1 MKKKQK
7 SKVDLKTLT
16 PMEEEIMCTVWE
28 LGECNSGEV
37 HEAHKK
43 VRKLAPT
50 TIRTVLGKLLEK
62 GYVERIPT
70 IERGYR
76 LKPTVSREA
85 VADRLVSRIISS
97 FYGGSPHLL
106 VANLLNDDD
115 VDEETLHEIEDLLN
129 KRLKGNEE

>member
-1 MKKKQK
+1 M
-7 SKVDLKTLT
+7 
-16 PMEEEIMCTVWE
+16 
-28 LGECNSGEV
+28 
-37 HEAHKK
+37 
-43 VRKLAPT
+43 
-50 TIRTVLGKLLEK
+50 
-62 GYVERIPT
+62 
-70 IERGYR
+70 
-76 LKPTVSREA
+76 KPTVSREA